1 MFKKI
6 LLATSATTACDHA
19 ARVAFELAKRFK
31 SHICVFHVLGI
42 PTRGFSQ
49 MVVDVKTGENVPLD
63 DDYKSWVAEEIK
75 TYYEIQLKDHKDSEI
90 TVSVGFPH
98 REILRYAREKK
109 PDLIVMGGS
118 TDDPELSSYKKN
130 LAGST
135 VQRVT
140 KSAPC
145 PVLIVNRP
153 SASFWGDIS
162 NIVFGTDFSKASNV
176 SFQYAY
182 GIVKSIKEGEL
193 HIFHAVDI
201 SSLHNGLAMSQ
212 DEIEDE
218 LRNARNQIRSKYISK
233 MKDFKNYSVDVWE
246 GVPYVEIV
254 KYAREKHADLIIM
267 SHKGHETDPEKER
280 LGSNME
286 QVIMRAT
293 CPVISINRHAK
304 AIN

>member
-6 LLATSATTACDHA
+6 LLATSATPSCDHA

-42 PTRGFSQ
+42 PSRGYSQ
-49 MVVDVKTGENVPLD
+49 MVVDVKTGENVHLD
-63 DDYKSWVAEEIK
+63 GDYESWVAEEIK
-75 TYYEIQLKDHKDSEI
+75 TYYEIQLKDYKNSEI
-90 TVSVGFPH
+90 DVSAGYPH
-98 REILRYAREKK
+98 REILRYARKNK

-118 TDDPELSSYKKN
+118 TADPELSSYKKN

-140 KSAPC
+140 KSVPC

-162 NIVFGTDFSKASNV
+162 SIVFGTDFSKASDI

-182 GIVKSIKEGEL
+182 KIARNIKAGEL
-193 HIFHAVDI
+193 HIFHSVDLSRLPNGHAV
-201 SSLHNGLAMSQ
+201 SQ
-212 DEIEDE
+212 DEIENK
-218 LRNARNQIRSKYISK
+218 LRNSRNLIRSKYTSK
-233 MKDFKNYSVDVWE
+233 MTDFNNYTVDVWE

-267 SHKGHETDPEKER
+267 AHKGHETDPEKDC

-304 AIN
+304 AID